1 MQGNRLLTYHFD
13 YAITRL
19 QVYNLSDLVCVRSWL
34 VVAYIVFMEHS
45 ILVLFADVSMKPQ
58 LPPTSMKP
66 LQPDKEAF
74 LHKMLANVPQHR
86 LTLVDAPTSTEH
98 LEKIAASLI
107 SWKRA
112 CAGLGISEEEE
123 EEITRETPILDS
135 QRWTLCANY
144 TEVHPKF
151 CSYKHFR
158 GTYAN

>member
-1 MQGNRLLTYHFD
+1 
-13 YAITRL
+13 
-19 QVYNLSDLVCVRSWL
+19 
-34 VVAYIVFMEHS
+34 MEHS
-45 ILVLFADVSMKPQ
+45 ILVLFADV
-58 LPPTSMKP
+58 SMKP

-135 QRWTLCANY
+135 QRYCHPPRD
-144 TEVHPKF
+144 VHQHSHQS
-151 CSYKHFR
+151 CR
-158 GTYAN
+158 G